1 MNSKLKFKDTH
12 VDFEFGS
19 CKSVHFAPSNYAVN
33 FMGSIIKQ
41 TQIDFK
47 EIMEQRQRLIKLKKF

>member
-1 MNSKLKFKDTH
+1 MYQ
-12 VDFEFGS
+12 DFEFGS

-41 TQIDFK
+41 TQDRFQGNNRTK
-47 EIMEQRQRLIKLKKF
+47 AKTDQAEEILKSLFHLCA